1 MTSTTSSTAG
11 VAHQR
16 STVKTVALPA
26 EHGGWGL
33 TAEPV
38 LLGLLIAPSWA
49 GLALGAAAMTAFVAR
64 TPLKIGL
71 GDLRRGRQLDRTRVA
86 LAIGAVELV
95 LIAALATT
103 AVLLSDQPFWM
114 PLLVAVPL
122 MATELAYDIRSRG
135 RRLVPELAGS
145 IGVASVAA
153 MIVLAGGHDLV
164 PALAVWTVLT
174 ARAVTSIP
182 YVRDQIRRLHRRP
195 TSAAGP
201 IAADIV
207 AVLLATAA
215 AVAVPELLGGAAA
228 IIAVVAAQR
237 VGALRPPGSAVV
249 VGIRQSILG
258 VAVVLCTWLGVV
270 LAGGLP

>member
-38 LLGLLIAPSWA
+38 LLGLLLAPSWA

-64 TPLKIGL
+64 TPIKIGL
-71 GDLRRGRQLDRTRVA
+71 GDLRRGRRLDRTRVA
-86 LAIGAVELV
+86 LAIGAAELV
-95 LIAALATT
+95 LLATLATT
-103 AVLLSDQPFWM
+103 AVLLAAQSFWM
-114 PLLVAVPL
+114 PLLVAAPL
-122 MATELAYDIRSRG
+122 LVTELVYDIRSRG

-153 MIVLAGGHDLV
+153 MIVLAAGHDLLV
-164 PALAVWTVLT
+164 ATGVWAVLA

-182 YVRDQIRRLHRRP
+182 HVRDQIRRLHRRP

-201 IAADIV
+201 VLADAA
-207 AVLLATAA
+207 AVLLAGAA
-215 AVAVPELLGGAAA
+215 AVAVPELLGGAIA
-228 IIAVVAAQR
+228 ILTVVLAQR
-237 VGALRPPGSAVV
+237 IGALRPATTAVA
-249 VGIRQSILG
+249 VGIRQSVLG
-258 VAVVLCTWLGVV
+258 VIVVVVTWLGVV